1 MAAPVC
7 FLVPNLGNMGGSVRV
22 AVQLANA
29 LSEDRDVSIVSCMHY
44 DAPAFPVDSRI
55 RCFDASIGQG
65 RIREMVARAKTILP
79 PIIEQTGCK
88 LVFGIGTYET
98 LMAVKPCRSLGIPLV
113 FCDHGALINQW
124 DDKQMRMVR
133 LLCALF
139 SKKTVTLTQRS
150 LEDYARLL
158 HIPRK
163 RLQCIPNAIPKQ
175 MRMVRLLCALFSKK
189 TVTLTQ
195 RSLEDY
201 ARLLHIPRKRLQCI
215 PNAIPAQITDV
226 PHAYDAS
233 AKKLLWAGRLDKE
246 KGVDHLVAI
255 AAKVL
260 PRHPDWVWDVFGE
273 TVMTDGGFDVRAAI
287 EEAGIGSQLVL
298 RGRVD
303 NMFELYDRYAICTLT
318 SYREGLPLVLLE
330 GMGCGLPL
338 ISFDVNTGP
347 SDIIE
352 DGVNGR
358 LVSCYDVDEYADK
371 LSAMMGDAA
380 LLQRMSD
387 ASLAAAGRFSEVEVV
402 QAWRALADSIA

>member
-65 RIREMVARAKTILP
+65 RIREMVARAKTVLP
-79 PIIEQTGCK
+79 PVIEQTGCK

-98 LMAVKPCRSLGIPLV
+98 LMAIKPCRSLGVPLV

-139 SKKTVTLTQRS
+139 SR
-150 LEDYARLL
+150 
-158 HIPRK
+158 
-163 RLQCIPNAIPKQ
+163 
-175 MRMVRLLCALFSKK
+175 K

-215 PNAIPAQITDV
+215 PNAIPAQITDA

-233 AKKLLWAGRLDKE
+233 SKKLLWAGRLDKE

-273 TVMTDGGFDVRAAI
+273 TVMTDGGFDVHAAI

-338 ISFDVNTGP
+338 ISFDVSTGP

-358 LVSCYDVDEYADK
+358 LVTCYDVDEYAEK

-380 LLQRMSD
+380 LLQRMSN

-402 QAWRALADSIA
+402 EAWRALADSIAG

>member
-1 MAAPVC
+1 MAPSVC

-22 AVQLANA
+22 AVSLANA
-29 LSEDRDVSIVSCMHY
+29 LAAERDVSIVSCMHY
-44 DAPAFPVDSRI
+44 DEPAFPVDSRI
-55 RCFDASIGQG
+55 RCFDANVGPG
-65 RIREMVARAKTILP
+65 RIREMVSRAKAVLP
-79 PIIEQTGCK
+79 AVLRESGCQV
-88 LVFGIGTYET
+88 VFGIGTYET
-98 LMAVKPCRSLGIPLV
+98 LMAIAPCRSLRIPLI

-139 SKKTVTLTQRS
+139 SR
-150 LEDYARLL
+150 
-158 HIPRK
+158 
-163 RLQCIPNAIPKQ
+163 N
-175 MRMVRLLCALFSKK
+175 

-215 PNAIPAQITDV
+215 PNAIPARIMDA
-226 PHAYDAS
+226 PHAYDAAS
-233 AKKLLWAGRLDKE
+233 KKLLWAGRLDKE

-260 PRHPDWVWDVFGE
+260 PQHPDWVWDVYGE
-273 TVMTDGGFDVRAAI
+273 TVMTDGGFDVHAAI

-298 RGRVD
+298 KGRVD
-303 NMFELYDRYAICTLT
+303 NMFDLYDGYAVCTLT

-347 SDIIE
+347 SDIISE
-352 DGVNGR
+352 GENGY
-358 LVSCYDVDEYADK
+358 LIPCYDVDAYART
-371 LSAMMGDAA
+371 LSAMMDDAD
-380 LLQRMSD
+380 LRVRMGL
-387 ASLAAAGRFSEVEVV
+387 ASLSSARRFGEAEIVDC
-402 QAWRALADSIA
+402 WRALADSAAR